1 MFVAAMP
8 NITFWHDFVW
18 FSFPMWARR
27 FFFFR
32 FKLTFS
38 YGISVSLLR
47 KKITDPPR
55 QIVKQE
61 CISPPKPIIPDIIH
75 QRQQTRRNDG
85 ENALLENKLKGVVWE
100 SWWNVSRFVYNIDLF
115 FLVVFCD
122 FMCLCFTHNYNINII
137 FYSSLLFTS
146 TTC

>member
-27 FFFFR
+27 FFFR

-61 CISPPKPIIPDIIH
+61 CISPP
-75 QRQQTRRNDG
+75 QANYTRYNTPKTTNEKKWRRKCASR
-85 ENALLENKLKGVVWE
+85 EQIKGCCMRILMECVA
-100 SWWNVSRFVYNIDLF
+100 
-115 FLVVFCD
+115 FCIQ
-122 FMCLCFTHNYNINII
+122 YR
-137 FYSSLLFTS
+137 SLLLGRLLWFYVSLFHT
-146 TTC
+146 